1 VSHIFPSTSQY
12 KADDFCDR
20 SDNRSTN
27 QDNFTSGVD
36 AEKMAWLQG
45 EIKKFVDEGNQILA
59 PCVISSFAHLKSP
72 LSSHRLLPPFHNSS
86 SYPWNESNLTIS
98 LNHCLLLLGRLTAS
112 EKEELLA
119 SIDENLITVAE
130 EIATA
135 KAEEKPKKI
144 EKLEEKQKAIQL
156 RKATVQ
162 KIQAIQHRLKHG
174 DEILKLRVKVIP
186 LMALEDKGRSMSL
199 TLADLKSIEEKSDI
213 ETDIVL
219 LENASRGWFEEEAD
233 FVLKCKI
240 EEKEAKARYA
250 AKVKAQAGKG
260 GGQKSSS
267 SGASKSSSTQRSSS
281 SSSSV
286 GPGGWSSI
294 GVKKATPAGS
304 SGAKKAASSGFAA
317 AFGDEDSD

>member
-1 VSHIFPSTSQY
+1 LECKY
-12 KADDFCDR
+12 C
-20 SDNRSTN
+20 
-27 QDNFTSGVD
+27 
-36 AEKMAWLQG
+36 
-45 EIKKFVDEGNQILA
+45 
-59 PCVISSFAHLKSP
+59 
-72 LSSHRLLPPFHNSS
+72 
-86 SYPWNESNLTIS
+86 Y
-98 LNHCLLLLGRLTAS
+98 LLLGRLTAS

-119 SIDENLITVAE
+119 SIDENLVTVAE
-130 EIATA
+130 EITTA

-213 ETDIVL
+213 ETDIAL

-260 GGQKSSS
+260 GGQKSFS
-267 SGASKSSSTQRSSS
+267 SGASKTSSTQR

-294 GVKKATPAGS
+294 GVKKAAPAGS
-304 SGAKKAASSGFAA
+304 SGAKKTASSGFAA